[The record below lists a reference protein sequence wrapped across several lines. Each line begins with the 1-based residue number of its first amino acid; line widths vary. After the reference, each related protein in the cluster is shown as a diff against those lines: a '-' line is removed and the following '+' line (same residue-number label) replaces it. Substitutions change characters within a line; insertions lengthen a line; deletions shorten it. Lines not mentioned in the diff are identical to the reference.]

1 MQVNGEKDSPKL
13 VEIHWEGNS
22 REVLAG
28 FPEEIRGGLGFAL
41 YELQLGR
48 QPSIATR
55 RMESVGSGVYELKES
70 DEGAWYRVIYLSKI
84 DDVIYI
90 LHCFEKHSRKTDQRD
105 LTIAG
110 ERLSRVRKRIEE
122 RRKHEKHSRK

>member
-55 RMESVGSGVYELKES
+55 RMESVGPGVYELKES
-70 DEGAWYRVIYLSKI
+70 DERAWYRVIYLSKI

-105 LTIAG
+105 LTMAG

-122 RRKHEKHSRK
+122 RRKHEKRSRK

>member
-55 RMESVGSGVYELKES
+55 RMGAQRRGAPLQVAWHAWSAAIAKPVALK
-70 DEGAWYRVIYLSKI
+70 W
-84 DDVIYI
+84 
-90 LHCFEKHSRKTDQRD
+90 
-105 LTIAG
+105 
-110 ERLSRVRKRIEE
+110 
-122 RRKHEKHSRK
+122 